1 MSVWNPRISKHGN
14 VIQTIG
20 FYGPDPG
27 GHQPFHILKNNGN
40 VVSVR
45 QLIDGMELDIDK
57 RDLMDLTGLKSHILE
72 VMNGERYSEH
82 GPMAG
87 MREPLL
93 WGYISTIL
101 TATGAAF
108 SVMEVPSL

>member
-1 MSVWNPRISKHGN
+1 M
-14 VIQTIG
+14 QTIG

-27 GHQPFHILKNNGN
+27 GHQPFQILKNNGD
-40 VVSVR
+40 VVRVR

-57 RDLMDLTGLKSHILE
+57 QDLMDLTGLKSRIQE

-82 GPMAG
+82 GPMAD

-93 WGYISTIL
+93 RGYISTLL
-101 TATGAAF
+101 TVTEAAV
-108 SVMEVPSL
+108 SVKEVPSL